1 LDRGYYYFRNIGIL
15 LGGGRNLDFE
25 TENTTDFGQ
34 TEIVQKK
41 VEQLKVILPKK

>member
-1 LDRGYYYFRNIGIL
+1 LDQGYYFRNIGDRIL

-34 TEIVQKK
+34 TENSAKK
-41 VEQLKVILPKK
+41 IGHNFKEVLP